1 MREQILTEIKR
12 LAKENGVA
20 PGVRLFENATGI
32 KEHNWRGV
40 YWAKWNDAL
49 SDAGLLGNEMTT
61 AYSIEAMMDPIVD
74 ACRHY
79 GRFPTTAELMLY
91 RQNKANFPSDKT
103 IRNRFPRRAELITA
117 LDDYVREKPAL
128 ADICALLPK
137 VEKKSVPNQT
147 KVAEG
152 AVYLLKS
159 GSHYKIG
166 RSDQIERRVK
176 EIRIALP
183 ESVELVHWIR
193 TDDPSGIEAYWH
205 RRFAQLRA
213 NGEWFRLGAQEVAA
227 FRKRKYQ

>member
-1 MREQILTEIKR
+1 
-12 LAKENGVA
+12 
-20 PGVRLFENATGI
+20 
-32 KEHNWRGV
+32 
-40 YWAKWNDAL
+40 
-49 SDAGLLGNEMTT
+49 MTA
-61 AYSIEAMMDPIVD
+61 AYSVEAMLDPIVD

-91 RQNKANFPSDKT
+91 GRNKANFPSEKT
-103 IRNRFPRRAELITA
+103 IRYRFPGRAGLIAA
-117 LDDYVREKPAL
+117 LTDYVRDKSSL
-128 ADICALLPK
+128 ADIGPLLPK
-137 VEKKSVPNQT
+137 IEKKNIPNQT

-159 GSHYKIG
+159 GPHYKIG

-176 EIRIALP
+176 EIRITLP

-205 RRFAQLRA
+205 RRFAHLRA

>member
-1 MREQILTEIKR
+1 MREHILAEIKR
-12 LAKENGVA
+12 LADENGVA
-20 PGVRLFENATGI
+20 PGSRVFEKATGI
-32 KEHNWRGV
+32 KQHIWRGV

-49 SDAGLLGNEMTT
+49 SDAGLIGNEKTT

-79 GRFPTTAELMLY
+79 GRFPTTAELTLY
-91 RQNKANFPSDKT
+91 GQNKTLFPSEKT
-103 IRNRFPRRAELITA
+103 IRNRFPRRADLINA
-117 LDDYVREKPAL
+117 LADYIREKSAL
-128 ADICALLPK
+128 ADIGELLPK
-137 VEKKSVPNQT
+137 IEKKSIPNQT

-166 RSDQIERRVK
+166 RSDEIERRVK

-205 RRFAQLRA
+205 RRFADLRA
-213 NGEWFRLGAQEVAA
+213 NGEWFRLGAQEVSA